1 MDIYKKRMITGITIA
16 VIAVIL
22 LGLLLFVL
30 FRPKK
35 SGDENSN
42 RSQDLTTFYS
52 PVAQT
57 SDSLTVNYGSD
68 VQPNTE
74 AVKQSF
80 RIFNEKN
87 LPMSTGAHDSLTAII
102 QDALLSKITPT
113 FPVTYVHVERNS
125 VRCDASDNCTMNI
138 YIDSP
143 EAYFALSLKT
153 ANGIPSYTISQIPWK
168 GIN

>member
-1 MDIYKKRMITGITIA
+1 MDIYKKRMVTGITVA

-22 LGLLLFVL
+22 LGVLLFVL

-35 SGDENSN
+35 ADENNN
-42 RSQDLTTFYS
+42 RSQDLTSFYS
-52 PVAQT
+52 PVVQG

-80 RIFNEKN
+80 KILDEKG
-87 LPMSTGAHDSLTAII
+87 LPMSPNARDALSNVL

-113 FPVTYVHVERNS
+113 FPLTYVHVERNS
-125 VRCDASDNCTMNI
+125 IRCDASDNCTMNI

-143 EAYFALSLKT
+143 EAYFSLSLMT
-153 ANGIPSYTISQIPWK
+153 TNGVPSYTITQIPWK